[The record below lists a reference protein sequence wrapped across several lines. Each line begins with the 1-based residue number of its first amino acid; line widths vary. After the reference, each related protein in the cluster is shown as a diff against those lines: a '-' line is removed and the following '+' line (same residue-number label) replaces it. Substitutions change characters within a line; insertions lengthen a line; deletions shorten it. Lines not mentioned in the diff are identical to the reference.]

1 MKLHVTTPTRVVF
14 DREVDYVQA
23 EDPTGRLGMLPR
35 HERFLTALVPS
46 ILIARYTEGGKEREV
61 FIAVRH
67 GVLRVSEDSVRAAVR
82 DAYMDDD
89 LEALQAQIRAERQ
102 RLGVR
107 SYRSKRSLYQMQLSA
122 WRQLMEYED
131 VRSR

>member
-23 EDPTGRLGMLPR
+23 EDPTGRLGFLPR
-35 HERFLTALVPS
+35 HERFLTALLPS
-46 ILIARYTEGGKEREV
+46 ILIARYTEGGKEHEV

-67 GVLRVSEDSVRAAVR
+67 GVLRVSEDGVQAAVR